1 MAMTWRTGKGQADRQ
16 MSVTVIPLDQL
27 PRLLTHFFLF
37 KQNQSPMREEKLCFW
52 RKYQTETKEL
62 VSTRSFTKRI
72 PVLFWQNHRRPQ
84 LESGPNDYEWKT
96 IWLVPLLSLTEVH
109 KQPDWSQYLELFGL
123 ILHSRLTTSLDR
135 IRNVHQNLRHHYVQ
149 KKSTHCTVK

>member
-1 MAMTWRTGKGQADRQ
+1 MAMTQRTGKGQADRQ

-27 PRLLTHFFLF
+27 PRLLTHFFYSSKTKALW
-37 KQNQSPMREEKLCFW
+37 E
-52 RKYQTETKEL
+52 RKNC
-62 VSTRSFTKRI
+62 VSGINIRLRLKNWFQLGSFAKRI